1 MANISVNVVDGNNI
15 NLVLTPP
22 QTQTITI
29 DRGVSGSTG
38 PAGAAATIAAGTT
51 TTGAAGSSASVT
63 NSGTSSA
70 AIFDFTIPR
79 GDVGATGNAATIAA
93 GTTTTLAAGSSATVT
108 NAGTSSAAIFNFGIP
123 RGPIGINW
131 LGNWSSATTY
141 AINDGVFDVTSGSS
155 YIAIAAST
163 NQQPPNS
170 SYWNLVAQKGANGS
184 GSGTVSSVALT
195 APAFLSVS
203 GSPITSTGTI
213 ALTYSGTAIPIANGG
228 TASTTAQDAI
238 NTLANGV
245 TSGSYLRGN
254 GTNVLLST
262 IQAADVP
269 TLNQNTTGTAAGLS
283 TTLAITSGGTGLTTT
298 PANGALDIG
307 NGTGFTRTTLTAGSN
322 ITITNASGSITIA
335 SNGITTGK
343 SIAMAMI
350 FGY

>member
-1 MANISVNVVDGNNI
+1 MANISVTVVDGNNI

-51 TTGAAGSSASVT
+51 TTGAAGSFASVS

-70 AIFDFTIPR
+70 AVFNFTIPR
-79 GDVGATGNAATIAA
+79 GDVGATGATGAA
-93 GTTTTLAAGSSATVT
+93 GAQGV
-108 NAGTSSAAIFNFGIP
+108 P
-123 RGPIGINW
+123 GINW
-131 LGNWSSATTY
+131 LGTWSGSTSY
-141 AINDGVFDVTSGSS
+141 AIRDAVAYLGTS
-155 YIAIAAST
+155 YYAIAVNT
-163 NQQPPNS
+163 NQTPPNAA
-170 SYWNLVAQKGANGS
+170 YWNVLAQKGADGD
-184 GSGTVSSVALT
+184 GAVSSVGLS
-195 APAFLSVS
+195 APALFTVS
-203 GSPITSTGTI
+203 GSPVTSSGTL
-213 ALTYSGTAIPIANGG
+213 ALTYSGTALPFANGG
-228 TASTTAQDAI
+228 TASTTAQSAI
-238 NTLANGV
+238 NALVGSV
-245 TSGSYLRGN
+245 TSGSYLRGD

-262 IQAADVP
+262 IQAADIP

-283 TTLAITSGGTGLTTT
+283 ATLAIASGGTGLTTA

-322 ITITNASGSITIA
+322 VAITNASGAITIA
-335 SNGITTGK
+335 ASGGITTGK